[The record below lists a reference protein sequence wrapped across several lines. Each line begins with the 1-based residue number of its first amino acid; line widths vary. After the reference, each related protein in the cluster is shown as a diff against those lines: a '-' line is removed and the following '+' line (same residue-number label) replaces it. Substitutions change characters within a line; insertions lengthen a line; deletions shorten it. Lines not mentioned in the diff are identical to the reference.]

1 VTHSGVASFVLH
13 DLAQCSHLG
22 IAQDGVYSRL
32 GRYPVRHDY
41 PCWDGQMVEAE
52 KEKKMKEL
60 EKKQK
65 ALERHAISPRY

>member
-1 VTHSGVASFVLH
+1 M
-13 DLAQCSHLG
+13 
-22 IAQDGVYSRL
+22 
-32 GRYPVRHDY
+32 RHDY

-65 ALERHAISPRY
+65 ALERHAISARYTALYRTLRCPLDPVP

>member
-1 VTHSGVASFVLH
+1 M
-13 DLAQCSHLG
+13 
-22 IAQDGVYSRL
+22 

-41 PCWDGQMVEAE
+41 PCWHGQMVEAE

>member
-1 VTHSGVASFVLH
+1 M
-13 DLAQCSHLG
+13 
-22 IAQDGVYSRL
+22 

-41 PCWDGQMVEAE
+41 TCWDGQMVEAE

-65 ALERHAISPRY
+65 ALERHAISARYTALYRTLRCPLDPVP